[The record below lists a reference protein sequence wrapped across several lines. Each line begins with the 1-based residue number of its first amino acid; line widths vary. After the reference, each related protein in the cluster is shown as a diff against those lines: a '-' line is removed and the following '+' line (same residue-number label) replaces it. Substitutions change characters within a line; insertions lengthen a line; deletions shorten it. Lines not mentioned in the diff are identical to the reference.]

1 MTTLDWIVLGLFFLG
16 LVGII
21 VWVLWQKEDDTS
33 DLVKIKG
40 LTLGSAS
47 KEEVLEV
54 RQSYNH
60 WDVINSAIIIA
71 ITLAFYAY
79 FW

>member
-16 LVGII
+16 LPGII
-21 VWVLWQKEDDTS
+21 VWVLRQKEDDTS
-33 DLVKIKG
+33 NLVKIKG

-47 KEEVLEV
+47 KEEMLEV

-60 WDVINSAIIIA
+60 WDIINSAIIIA

>member
-1 MTTLDWIVLGLFFLG
+1 MILISFVTKPADAVA
-16 LVGII
+16 
-21 VWVLWQKEDDTS
+21 
-33 DLVKIKG
+33 IKG

-47 KEEVLEV
+47 KEQMMEV

-60 WDVINSAIIIA
+60 WDVINSIIIIA